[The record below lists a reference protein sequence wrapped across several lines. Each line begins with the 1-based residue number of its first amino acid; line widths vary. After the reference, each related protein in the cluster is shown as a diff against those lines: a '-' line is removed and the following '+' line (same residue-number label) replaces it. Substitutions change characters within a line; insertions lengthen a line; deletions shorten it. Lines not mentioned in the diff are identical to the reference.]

1 MSDTLVFVHAHRIP
15 TFGTPTMTMDEPLRQ
30 WCWRMRA
37 SSAGFRRRLL
47 MVPRRFFYGRTA
59 PISLQFE
66 NREQKLNDGIV
77 LIPFLIFAARS
88 EDNGSQS
95 YTYTDKASPGISLL
109 KRIGADSKPA
119 EFTTVNG
126 HVYFSADDGTN
137 GRALW
142 KTYLREDGTELV
154 PGSERTDPSFLTAY
168 KKDLYFIAKGGSELW
183 VSGGTPEKA
192 TILKTFGDSSLKTL
206 DSGFIAYDDTLFH
219 HRQCPVWDPALENR
233 RHIWRDQDD
242 QGDGAWRYRL
252 QLSLPE
258 GGI

>member
-15 TFGTPTMTMDEPLRQ
+15 TFGTPTMAMDEPLRQ

-59 PISLQFE
+59 PI
-66 NREQKLNDGIV
+66 
-77 LIPFLIFAARS
+77 
-88 EDNGSQS
+88 
-95 YTYTDKASPGISLL
+95 SPGISLL

-142 KTYLREDGTELV
+142 KTDLREDGTELV

-219 HRQCPVWDPALENR
+219 HRQCPVWDNSAYPRAGF
-233 RHIWRDQDD
+233 DS
-242 QGDGAWRYRL
+242 L
-252 QLSLPE
+252 QRQAILYPPTSKISARNMGLARFLRWHCE
-258 GGI
+258 SKLYFSY

>member
-1 MSDTLVFVHAHRIP
+1 VVLA
-15 TFGTPTMTMDEPLRQ
+15 DEGIQ
-30 WCWRMRA
+30 
-37 SSAGFRRRLL
+37 RRLQA
-47 MVPRRFFYGRTA
+47 PPSNGPPAFFYCRTA

-95 YTYTDKASPGISLL
+95 YTYTDKDSPGISLL

-142 KTYLREDGTELV
+142 KTDLREDGTELV